1 MRLTRI
7 ACTIGAMLAA
17 TPLLAA
23 TFPGMGSANPPVVLV
38 GHEVTF
44 SFPVAY
50 PVTSPKVNKDACGIK
65 VVFGDGVT
73 KYDSVQ
79 QSMYPMAYTVKHSY
93 NKASA
98 DQPFG
103 GVYITTLT
111 PEAHSGL
118 QACSG
123 NGNTAKV
130 TVNAAIAVSPALLQA
145 AQPPKVVSSA
155 AAVVAALA
163 PPEPVAVLT
172 MVAFGPNWFDATN
185 NLFLIDTYGKK
196 GAQCGVQ
203 LELTHV
209 DSGVSKHVLLDHV
222 AYPTTTS
229 YNVNWPNAPAG
240 NYRATAKPLPP
251 GSGLV
256 SPTGGALPSCDI
268 QGGSSIAMAVLKADQ
283 IIKKAA
289 VVTIPGGAAAAGALG
304 PAVTAGG
311 LIDTTP
317 TTGVDLVADM
327 ARSVYP
333 AGVAQTFKLTSNTG
347 GKSCHFSVVVS
358 GPNGP
363 IFNKVYDTPLPWTSP
378 DYALGNNQPGQQ
390 YTIAVKALA
399 PTKPGPSACKGAA
412 NLSYQVVYEI
422 GALTNVTLVQK
433 SVATG
438 QTVDWTINGKSFG
451 VCEYTV
457 NMGTRG
463 AAPDLSYKT
472 NKQLP
477 NHITKSYDNAG
488 QFYVNADETLH
499 EGNPV
504 GCAGHV
510 KSDFVTVL
518 ARPVCP
524 APQYAYKS
532 PDDNDYGCVFP
543 TSVQS
548 SITETFSCPA
558 GYSVQK
564 SVLQEVQYGCHRD
577 TSPLKQITTAMLSGG
592 ASAVVA
598 AAGGGVNPGGKPSGP
613 QLDTPTIT
621 KVQLVAA
628 SGGAPRPNSNIFY
641 AGEDLQVDIS
651 GNVTN
656 NGGWNI
662 FKCGYEVQL
671 ENIDTNKTSTFY
683 FTNFTIHSLGGSH
696 PPGDYRV
703 KAVPKSTEQALPCAG
718 SATTGTFKLHRR
730 AAWLTDLKLKGYGY
744 HFNMADAMGLPQFCE
759 ACSSIFS
766 PAHNSAFLITTP
778 VFGDGG
784 PACAYSITQN
794 GGTAAEVY
802 NNGKAIP
809 PGQEEYPPFMSKW
822 GDAKNT
828 VTVTVKGLEGL
839 PVPACNGSITKT
851 ITFTDNPDAAAV
863 YK

>member
-1 MRLTRI
+1 MRLIRF
-7 ACTIGAMLAA
+7 ACRAAALLATA
-17 TPLLAA
+17 PLWAA
-23 TFPGMGSANPPVVLV
+23 TFPGMGMASPPVALA
-38 GHEVTF
+38 GQEVTF

-50 PVTSPKVNKDACGIK
+50 AKKEIGACGIK
-65 VVFGDGVT
+65 VVFGDGST
-73 KYDSVQ
+73 KYDAVQ
-79 QSMYPMAYTVKHSY
+79 QSTYPMVYSTKHVY
-93 NKASA
+93 QKPSA
-98 DQPFG
+98 DQPYG
-103 GVYITTLT
+103 GVYIATLT
-111 PEAHSGL
+111 PEAQAGL
-118 QACSG
+118 PACSG

-130 TVNAAIAVSPALLQA
+130 TVNAAIAIAPAVAQA
-145 AQPPKVVSSA
+145 LAPKLVSSA
-155 AAVVAALA
+155 AAVAAVGI
-163 PPEPVAVLT
+163 PTPVAVLT
-172 MVAFGPNWFDATN
+172 MVSFPQNWYDATN
-185 NLFLIDTYGKK
+185 SSFQIDTNGKK

-209 DSGVSKHVLLDHV
+209 DSGASKQVLLDHV

-229 YNVNWPNAPAG
+229 YTINWPNAPAG
-240 NYRATAKPLPP
+240 NYRATAKPLPANAGLP
-251 GSGLV
+251 G
-256 SPTGGALPSCDI
+256 PAGGVLPSCDI
-268 QGGSSIAMAVLKADQ
+268 QGGTSTAQAVLKSDQ

-289 VVTIPGGAAAAGALG
+289 AVLTLPGASAPAGALG
-304 PAVTAGG
+304 PAGQVAG

-327 ARSVYP
+327 SRSVYP

-347 GKSCHFSVVVS
+347 GKNCHFSVTLGGS
-358 GPNGP
+358 NGP
-363 IFNKVYDTPLPWTSP
+363 IFSKTFDAPLPWTSP
-378 DYALGNNQPGQQ
+378 DYAMPNNSPGQQ
-390 YTIAVKALA
+390 YTISVKALA
-399 PTKPGPSACKGAA
+399 PTKPGPSACKGVA
-412 NLSYQVVYEI
+412 NLSYSVVYEI
-422 GALTNVTLVQK
+422 GSITSVSLGQK

-438 QTVDWTINGKSFG
+438 QTVDWTIHGKSFG

-457 NMGTRG
+457 SAGTRG
-463 AAPDLSYKT
+463 SPPDLIYQT

-477 NHITKSYDNAG
+477 NHISKSYDSAG

-518 ARPVCP
+518 ARPKCP

-532 PDDNDYGCVFP
+532 PDDADYGCVFP

-548 SITETFSCPA
+548 SITEDFSCPA

-577 TSPLKQITTAMLSGG
+577 SAPKTLITTAVLNGG
-592 ASAVVA
+592 VSAA
-598 AAGGGVNPGGKPSGP
+598 IAGTTGGGGNSGSP
-613 QLDTPTIT
+613 KLDTPTIT

-628 SGGAPRPNSNIFY
+628 TGGAPRPNNNIFY

-671 ENIDTNKTSTFY
+671 ENIDTSKTDTFF
-683 FTNFTIHSLGGSH
+683 FTNFTTHSLGGNH

-703 KAVPKSTEQALPCAG
+703 KAVPKATLEALPCAG

-730 AAWLTDLKLKGYGY
+730 AAWLTDLKLKGYGF
-744 HFNMADAMGLPQFCE
+744 HFNMADAMGLPQFCQ
-759 ACSSIFS
+759 ACYSIFS
-766 PAHNSAFLITTP
+766 PAHNKAFLITTP
-778 VFGDGG
+778 VFADGG
-784 PACAYSITQN
+784 PACAYTITQN
-794 GGTAAEVY
+794 GNVTAEIFA
-802 NNGKAIP
+802 NGKVIP
-809 PGQEEYPPFMSKW
+809 PGQEEQPPFMTAWDDS
-822 GDAKNT
+822 KNT
-828 VTVTVKGLEGL
+828 VTVTVKGQEGL
-839 PVPACNGSITKT
+839 SVPACNGSFTKT
-851 ITFTDNPDAAAV
+851 ITFTDNPNLPAV